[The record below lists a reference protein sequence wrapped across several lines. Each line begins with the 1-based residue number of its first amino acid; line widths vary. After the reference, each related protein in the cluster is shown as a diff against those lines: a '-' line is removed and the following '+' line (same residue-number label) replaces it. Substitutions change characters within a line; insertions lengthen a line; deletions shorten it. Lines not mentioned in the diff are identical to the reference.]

1 MNRLDVKFAG
11 LAFPQFKPG
20 FQPVLFL
27 TPTIC
32 QAVLSAGSIVN
43 KQDGGSG
50 RFCPSSSTSKAR
62 ALCSDRKAGPRNV
75 RNCVQGIQEGN
86 VSENLKLRRVQV
98 ILKLTSR
105 RPCWLK
111 GTKLTLRW
119 ELE

>member
-11 LAFPQFKPG
+11 LALLG
-20 FQPVLFL
+20 LQPVLFL
-27 TPTIC
+27 TPTIW

-50 RFCPSSSTSKAR
+50 RGSSSSASKAR

-86 VSENLKLRRVQV
+86 VSENLKSRCVQV
-98 ILKLTSR
+98 IILL
-105 RPCWLK
+105 LV
-111 GTKLTLRW
+111 
-119 ELE
+119 